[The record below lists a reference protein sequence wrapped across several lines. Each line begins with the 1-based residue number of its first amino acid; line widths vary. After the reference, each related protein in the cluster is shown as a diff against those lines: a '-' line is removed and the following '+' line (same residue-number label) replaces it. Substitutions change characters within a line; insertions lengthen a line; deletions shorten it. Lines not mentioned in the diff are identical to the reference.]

1 MITVSGSLPPTAFMD
16 NYGKRVFLQALIDR
30 KAQLFGPTAA
40 PGAEKDRLWREVF
53 EDCMNKKCVGLRD
66 VDHLRKTTWQNLQRR
81 AKDKY
86 ERSRR
91 GDGNAHLNEIDNMV
105 INIIGTN
112 FVNSS
117 PDHSFNF
124 GLTDDIDI
132 KPSMSSEN
140 IDPDSDGCLLPTSRK
155 RSYRATPDSNAFVNF
170 NNMLDFDTSNILLQ
184 ALQQQQQQ
192 VERERQNRDDTC
204 EPTESDEEDQLK
216 LRKLRAEV
224 RKLEAEADKIR
235 AEADSENQR
244 NRLLQLDIELKELQV
259 LKIKK
264 ELGIVKNGR
273 IDQ

>member
-1 MITVSGSLPPTAFMD
+1 MD

-53 EDCMNKKCVGLRD
+53 EDCVNKKCIGLRD

-86 ERSRR
+86 ERNRR

-117 PDHSFNF
+117 PDHSFSF

-140 IDPDSDGCLLPTSRK
+140 IDPDGDSCLLPTSRK
-155 RSYRATPDSNAFVNF
+155 RSYRDTPESSAFVNF
-170 NNMLDFDTSNILLQ
+170 TNPLLDFDTSNILLQ

-192 VERERQNRDDTC
+192 QEEKDRQNRDDTC
-204 EPTESDEEDQLK
+204 EPTESDEEEQLK

-259 LKIKK
+259 LKLRK
-264 ELGIVKNGR
+264 EMGIVKNGR
-273 IDQ
+273 LE